1 MKECVASRIQE
12 GDMEVLD
19 EVLITIQKL
28 MKK

>member
-1 MKECVASRIQE
+1 MKECVAGRIQE

>member
-1 MKECVASRIQE
+1 MKSCIVERIQE

-19 EVLITIQKL
+19 EVLVTIQKL